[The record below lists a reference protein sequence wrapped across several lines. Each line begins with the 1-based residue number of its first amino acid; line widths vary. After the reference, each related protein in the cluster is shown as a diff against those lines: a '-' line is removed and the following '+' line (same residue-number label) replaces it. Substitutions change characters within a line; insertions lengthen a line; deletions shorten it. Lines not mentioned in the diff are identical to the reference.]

1 MSNTINTK
9 AWQFTRKVIT
19 INHNR
24 DVRFFFNP
32 KGGTSTTLGAT
43 RGREALRNAM
53 LIYPKD
59 SQLDVMN
66 KQIHFRM
73 VLAKD
78 EPVLAEPES
87 WLIQHGRNIPQLK
100 IIYRS
105 ASRSSKSGNY
115 TITIPHFNGTKGIN
129 PPPYEKGNTP
139 VVFNLS
145 DRSKIVVNASSERE
159 GRTVINY
166 LLKFVNS
173 RYINNK
179 NAFVLPAR
187 TNIKKQRMNPV
198 RGDFFNKGQEAPMTW
213 RVYFKK

>member
-1 MSNTINTK
+1 MTRQLNTK

-24 DVRFFFNP
+24 DVRKFFNP
-32 KGGTSTTLGAT
+32 KGGNSITLGAT
-43 RGREALRNAM
+43 RGREALRNSM

-59 SQLDVMN
+59 SQLDVLN
-66 KQIHFRM
+66 KQVHFRF

-78 EPVLAEPES
+78 EPILAEPES

-105 ASRSSKSGNY
+105 ANRRSKSGNY
-115 TITIPHFNGTKGIN
+115 TITVPHFNGRKNIN
-129 PPPYEKGNTP
+129 PPPYEKGNVP

-145 DRSKIVVNASSERE
+145 DRSKIVVNASSEKE
-159 GRTVINY
+159 GRSVINY
-166 LLKFVNS
+166 LLNFVNPKF
-173 RYINNK
+173 INNK
-179 NAFVLPAR
+179 NAFVLPAKTDVR
-187 TNIKKQRMNPV
+187 KQRMNPI

-213 RVYFKK
+213 RVYFK